1 MIWPAVAGGE
11 RAGDASQVRRG
22 RCGQLH
28 PPTHTPSLPIRTPS
42 PFSQHRESL
51 TGAGGQPGE
60 SFIAPVV
67 EMFPRR
73 FERQG
78 SPAPRGHCS
87 RRRRDDVA
95 DRERAGGQVGV
106 PHEVKGESIY
116 AFVTLMDGLEMT
128 PALQKELKQVT
139 VARSRLH
146 FSHYP
151 LRGLFQRIS
160 DSHPRHTFLCIVTAA
175 TCTNTRTRGFARTA
189 GVG

>member
-1 MIWPAVAGGE
+1 MAVSNRSLVAAGNRSLTAAGKHSLMA
-11 RAGDASQVRRG
+11 AGDRSLMAADDRSQRPLLRRLVRMHAPSAGPWAS
-22 RCGQLH
+22 
-28 PPTHTPSLPIRTPS
+28 
-42 PFSQHRESL
+42 
-51 TGAGGQPGE
+51 
-60 SFIAPVV
+60 
-67 EMFPRR
+67 
-73 FERQG
+73 
-78 SPAPRGHCS
+78 
-87 RRRRDDVA
+87 RDDIA